1 MGLGALPLKPP
12 WRQVRR
18 WSCGGLQW
26 IAAPPPPPQ
35 LSHSEGAQRSLEE
48 RHQGRRKAAEPP
60 LRCSAL
66 APPSSSSLLRPRFLP
81 AAPHLPINMGS
92 ASAGPKCCLFAL
104 GLRFHF
110 INNAHADFV
119 FFFFNL
125 LAEAFVQSQNLHK
138 HISLHP
144 LSIHIFSLIINA
156 RFFIH
161 NQ

>member
-1 MGLGALPLKPP
+1 
-12 WRQVRR
+12 
-18 WSCGGLQW
+18 LQW

-66 APPSSSSLLRPRFLP
+66 APPSSSSSLPRPRFLP

-92 ASAGPKCCLFAL
+92 ASAGPDLMGRNAACLRWASV
-104 GLRFHF
+104 F
-110 INNAHADFV
+110 ISSTTHMLILSS
-119 FFFFNL
+119 FFFNL